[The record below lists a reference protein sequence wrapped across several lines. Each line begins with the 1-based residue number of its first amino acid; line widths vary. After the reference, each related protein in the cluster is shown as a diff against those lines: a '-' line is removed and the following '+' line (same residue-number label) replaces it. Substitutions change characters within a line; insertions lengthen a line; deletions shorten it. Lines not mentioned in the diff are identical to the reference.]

1 MYNGMYKSYLLVGVR
16 QNTHC
21 STETNPFYSFFSH
34 VYKIISPISAMRQDG
49 FTFFRCLFVPRSGS
63 PSLNSRNDDD
73 QQHYQQNAKGA
84 TSPNGFALSLL
95 RLLTVRLCVCEQ
107 NTPTA
112 PVCVCVSE
120 YLPFPIFLPF
130 CSCYSCLFFVL
141 SRFDFNTSQCRQYR
155 QEKTRRDD
163 NGTKQQRRV
172 TWCLSTCS
180 AILFGS
186 EHTHTHTQCQTK
198 F

>member
-84 TSPNGFALSLL
+84 TSPNGFALSLA
-95 RLLTVRLCVCEQ
+95 LTHCETLCVCESK
-107 NTPTA
+107 THRPHL
-112 PVCVCVSE
+112 CVCV
-120 YLPFPIFLPF
+120 YLSIFHSPSSFP
-130 CSCYSCLFFVL
+130 FVL
-141 SRFDFNTSQCRQYR
+141 AIPASSSSFRGLTSTHHSADNTD
-155 QEKTRRDD
+155 RR
-163 NGTKQQRRV
+163 KQGETTTERNSNV
-172 TWCLSTCS
+172 
-180 AILFGS
+180 A
-186 EHTHTHTQCQTK
+186 
-198 F
+198 